1 MKCTVHVLIGI
12 LEWNLS
18 SRYVRS
24 AMWVAWMDHARTH
37 THTHTHTHRAVGR
50 WQQQRD
56 GDLAPLRLPLGAC
69 PTAKWVGQTGGV
81 YMYVCVIGEE
91 RDTGLSSPN
100 TMSVEWSTTLTWLLI
115 EPVLSAVGEWSVLS
129 QACFVKGGEKWLK
142 GGARETPGDV
152 GNRWKNLYRSKHKKD
167 NQWGF

>member
-1 MKCTVHVLIGI
+1 MY
-12 LEWNLS
+12 S
-18 SRYVRS
+18 
-24 AMWVAWMDHARTH
+24 ARTYWNIGMKSVIQICPISHVGGMNGPRAH

-56 GDLAPLRLPLGAC
+56 GDLAPLHLPLGAC

-129 QACFVKGGEKWLK
+129 QACFVKGGGKMTK
-142 GGARETPGDV
+142 GRCERDARGR
-152 GNRWKNLYRSKHKKD
+152 G
-167 NQWGF
+167 